1 MYLCVSR
8 QPLTGAQGGDFTAT
22 PTSPPHQTESTPNR
36 KLLRLHCRFDHHTRH
51 PMARIP
57 DNFVQDLLAR
67 TDVVELINARVPL
80 KKAGRNWMA
89 CCPFHQEK
97 SPSFTVA
104 PDKQFYYCF
113 GCGATGN
120 AVGFLMEYERLS
132 FPEAVKQLADKAGLE
147 VPREDDNRPQQS
159 AAQKSALQQMYDLL
173 SRADLFFRQQLKS
186 APERKV
192 AVDYLKGRGLSG
204 EIAARYGVG
213 FAPPGFDNLMTAL
226 SLDQAGLQRAEE
238 AGLLVR
244 REDTGR
250 VYDKFRD
257 RIMFPIRDARG
268 RTIGFGGRVLGDGKP
283 KYLNSPETPVFHKGR
298 ELYGLWEWR
307 QSRDKHN
314 QLFVVEGYMDV
325 IALAQHGIPN
335 AVATLGTATSGE
347 HAEKL
352 FKQVDEVVFCFDG
365 DEAGRR
371 AAWRAL
377 ENTLPVLEDDKQA
390 RFLFLPDGEDPDT
403 LVRQQG
409 REALLA
415 MAAQAPGLAEYLFSH
430 LSEGLNVSSVDGR
443 ARLARLALPLIRL
456 PRGEFYRS
464 LLRKELASLT
474 RLDESD
480 LAMLAS
486 DPEPAS
492 PTSPDM
498 AAYSPPSRATAQ
510 PSHMPPDYDS
520 PPPWLDAEPAYPD
533 SPSGPARR
541 QQRAQR
547 SAPPDRRLRL
557 SLVERLLLILVQH
570 PHVLRECPLPAG
582 VEELEEPQMDIL
594 IQVIDLLVEQPE
606 LPGPALLGALMAM
619 DQGDLIAEVIRQSE
633 QVPAE
638 AEAALHDWRGGV
650 TELEIRW
657 LEQSLDRAR
666 HAEAPDIHLLASLSK
681 QLAAARQHQRRRLD

>member
-1 MYLCVSR
+1 
-8 QPLTGAQGGDFTAT
+8 
-22 PTSPPHQTESTPNR
+22 
-36 KLLRLHCRFDHHTRH
+36 
-51 PMARIP
+51 MARIP

-159 AAQKSALQQMYDLL
+159 AAQKSALQQTYDLL
-173 SRADLFFRQQLKS
+173 NRADLFFRQQLKS

-335 AVATLGTATSGE
+335 SVATLGTATTGE

-377 ENTLPVLEDDKQA
+377 ESTLPVLEDDKQA

-415 MAAQAPGLAEYLFSH
+415 MAAEAPGLAEYLFSH
-430 LSEGLNVSSVDGR
+430 LSEGLNIQSVDGR

-456 PRGEFYRS
+456 PRGDFYRS
-464 LLRKELASLT
+464 LLRKELANLT
-474 RLDESD
+474 RLDESE

-486 DPEPAS
+486 NPEPAT
-492 PTSPDM
+492 PGNP
-498 AAYSPPSRATAQ
+498 PPSHQATQ
-510 PSHMPPDYDS
+510 IPPDHDGA
-520 PPPWLDAEPAYPD
+520 PPWLDAEPAYPD
-533 SPSGPARR
+533 TAARSPSG
-541 QQRAQR
+541 QR
-547 SAPPDRRLRL
+547 SPQRKAAPGRRLRL

-570 PHVLRECPLPAG
+570 PQVLRECPLPPG
-582 VEELEEPQMDIL
+582 VEELEEPQMDAL
-594 IQVIDLLVEQPE
+594 IQIIDLLIEQPE

-619 DQGDLIAEVIRQSE
+619 DQGELIAEVIRQSE

-638 AEAALHDWRGGV
+638 KIAALHDWQGGV

-666 HAEAPDIHLLASLSK
+666 HAEAPDIHLLARLSK
-681 QLAAARQHQRRRLD
+681 QLATARQHQRRRLD